1 MPLYAA
7 HAPPGP
13 PSLAGADRVALV
25 QQGFSWPAFV
35 LGPWWLAAMR
45 LWLALIG
52 WIVVTLALIGGGYTL
67 GAPVAALY
75 LAQALV
81 ALWLGL
87 EAARLRSAALA
98 RAGRPLAD
106 VVAAPDEGVALRA
119 FFARWLE
126 GEDVAAPPPPA
137 ERPAESP
144 APPRA
149 PGEASLRQPV
159 VGLFPQPWGRER

>member
-7 HAPPGP
+7 HAPNGA
-13 PSLAGADRVALV
+13 PSLPAADRVALV
-25 QQGFSWPAFV
+25 PQGFSWPAFFF
-35 LGPWWLAAMR
+35 GPWWLAAKR
-45 LWLALIG
+45 LWLALAG
-52 WIVVTLALIGGGYTL
+52 WLVATLVLIGGGYAL
-67 GAPVAALY
+67 GAPVAAIY

-106 VVAAPDEGVALRA
+106 VVAAPDEDVALRA

-126 GEDVAAPPPPA
+126 GEDAPEPPPPA
-137 ERPAESP
+137 P

-159 VGLFPQPWGRER
+159 VGLFPRPWGRER

>member
-25 QQGFSWPAFV
+25 PQGFSWPAFV
-35 LGPWWLAAMR
+35 FGPWWLAAKR
-45 LWLALIG
+45 LWLALVG
-52 WIVVTLALIGGGYTL
+52 WLVATLALIVGFHAL

-75 LAQALV
+75 LAQALI

-106 VVAAPDEGVALRA
+106 VVAAPDEDVALRA

-126 GEDVAAPPPPA
+126 GEDAPEPPPPA
-137 ERPAESP
+137 P